1 MPKPRRENGQSDKQL
16 KDKQGMNTKN
26 LFFALS
32 IAVAAMIVAACSN
45 AEDVTVKPS
54 DETPAE
60 ARTWQVTINVGP
72 AETRAISV
80 GGNTGTKLYT
90 NWDTGDVVEVVKD
103 GAVVGTLTATASTAN
118 TAFAVL
124 TGTLEGTFAVDDVL
138 TLCYHSASFDYT
150 GQVGTLAGVSTNK
163 SFLTAT
169 STVTAINVAE
179 SDINSS
185 GTSGKLTMT
194 DAAFLPQQSYLE
206 LSFTDESGNSIDIT
220 SLDVWTDG
228 GKLVKG
234 KAIDGSTT
242 YATEASPL
250 TITPATATNKFFLA
264 LRDENG
270 AANNY
275 HFKATNSSGMEFSYE
290 GSKNPENG
298 HYYTGSV
305 AMTLSLGVGMFL
317 NKDGS
322 FTTTKQTSGTN
333 ESYAIVAYVG
343 RVNQYFDKF
352 LAIALEDVS
361 STSLSWG
368 DANTSLGTFA
378 SSHPITYCGTTYN
391 TSAINY
397 NSSSIFPGSYDYF
410 YTGYASQS
418 REDGYVL
425 KGWRIPSVT
434 DWRYIFQGGLCNGPS
449 ATSPNYI
456 KNYETYGNGSTLS
469 SAINTA
475 CGNGNDILK
484 NGGYWTSSAEEYD
497 PDYILWWY
505 YDFNSSYF
513 IYDRLVS
520 VFEDE
525 YDYTSLYAR
534 PVFAY

>member
-26 LFFALS
+26 LFYALS
-32 IAVAAMIVAACSN
+32 IAVAAMIVTACSN
-45 AEDVTVKPS
+45 AEDVTVQPS

-60 ARTWQVTINVGP
+60 ARTWQVTINAGP

-124 TGTLEGTFAVDDVL
+124 EGTLTGNFAVNDEL
-138 TLCYHSASFDYT
+138 TLCYHAAALDYT
-150 GQVGTLAGVSTNK
+150 GQVGTLAGVSTSK

-169 STVTAINVAE
+169 STVTAINVTE
-179 SDINSS
+179 STINSS
-185 GTSGKLTMT
+185 GSGKLTMT

-206 LSFTDESGNSIDIT
+206 LSFTDESGNPLDIT

-250 TITPATATNKFFLA
+250 TITPAAATNKFFLA

-298 HYYTGSV
+298 HYYTGLV

-343 RVNQYFDKF
+343 RVDKYFDKF

-361 STSLSWG
+361 SSTLSWD
-368 DANTSLGTFA
+368 DANANFGTFA
-378 SSHPITYCGTTYN
+378 SSHPISYSGATYN
-391 TSAINY
+391 TNSNY
-397 NSSSIFPGSYDYF
+397 NDYYDWVYEGS
-410 YTGYASQS
+410 GNPSQA
-418 REDGYVL
+418 RGDGVL
-425 KGWRIPSVT
+425 KGWRLPSVT

-456 KNYETYGNGSTLS
+456 EDRETYGDGSALY
-469 SAINTA
+469 SAINNA
-475 CGNGNDILK
+475 CGNDNLK
-484 NGGYWTSSAEEYD
+484 NGGYWTSSMEVFD
-497 PDYILWWY
+497 PDYILWWN

-513 IYDRLVS
+513 NYDRLRYGN
-520 VFEDE
+520 
-525 YDYTSLYAR
+525 YDDGYYYTSFYAR

>member
-32 IAVAAMIVAACSN
+32 IAVAAMIVTACSN
-45 AEDVTVKPS
+45 AEDVTVQPS

-60 ARTWQVTINVGP
+60 ARTWQVTINAGP

-103 GAVVGTLTATASTAN
+103 GAVVGTLTATASTAK

-169 STVTAINVAE
+169 STVTAISVTE
-179 SDINSS
+179 STINSS
-185 GTSGKLTMT
+185 GSGKLTMT

-206 LSFTDESGNSIDIT
+206 LSFTDESGNPLDIT

-234 KAIDGSTT
+234 KAIDGTTT

-250 TITPATATNKFFLA
+250 TITPAAATNKFFLA

-322 FTTTKQTSGTN
+322 FTTTKQTSGAN

-343 RVNQYFDKF
+343 GVDNYFDKF

-361 STSLSWG
+361 SSTLSWD
-368 DANTSLGTFA
+368 DANANFGTFA

-397 NSSSIFPGSYDYF
+397 TSSSIFPGSYDYF

-456 KNYETYGNGSTLS
+456 KYYETYGNGSTLH

-475 CGNGNDILK
+475 CGNDNLK
-484 NGGYWTSSAEEYD
+484 NGGYWTSSAEEYENG
-497 PDYILWWY
+497 IMWWY

-513 IYDRLVS
+513 IYYFCDDMS
-520 VFEDE
+520 
-525 YDYTSLYAR
+525 YYAR

>member
-1 MPKPRRENGQSDKQL
+1 
-16 KDKQGMNTKN
+16 MNTKN

-32 IAVAAMIVAACSN
+32 IAVAAMIVTACSN
-45 AEDVTVKPS
+45 DEDVTVQPS

-60 ARTWQVTINVGP
+60 ARTWQVTINAGP

-124 TGTLEGTFAVDDVL
+124 EGTLTGNFAVNDEL
-138 TLCYHSASFDYT
+138 TLCYHAAALDYT
-150 GQVGTLAGVSTNK
+150 GQVGTLAGVSTSK

-169 STVTAINVAE
+169 STVTAINVGE

-250 TITPATATNKFFLA
+250 TVTPAAATNKFFLA

-343 RVNQYFDKF
+343 RVDNYFDKF

-361 STSLSWG
+361 SSTLSLD
-368 DANTSLGTFA
+368 DANAGLGTFA
-378 SSHPITYCGTTYN
+378 SSHPISYSGATYN
-391 TSAINY
+391 TNSNY
-397 NSSSIFPGSYDYF
+397 NDYYDRVFSGRSSLARD
-410 YTGYASQS
+410 
-418 REDGYVL
+418 DGVL
-425 KGWRIPSVT
+425 KGWRLPSVT

-456 KNYETYGNGSTLS
+456 KDYETYGNGSTLQ

-475 CGNGNDILK
+475 CGNDNLK
-484 NGGYWTSSAEEYD
+484 NGGYWTSSMEVFD

-505 YDFNSSYF
+505 YDFFNSSYY
-513 IYDRLVS
+513 YD
-520 VFEDE
+520 FC
-525 YDYTSLYAR
+525 DYMSYYAR